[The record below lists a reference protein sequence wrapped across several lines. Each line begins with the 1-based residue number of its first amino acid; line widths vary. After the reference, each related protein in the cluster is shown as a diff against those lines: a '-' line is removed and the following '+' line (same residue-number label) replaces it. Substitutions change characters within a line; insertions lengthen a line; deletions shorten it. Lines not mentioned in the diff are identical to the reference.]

1 MTKGGV
7 RACKICH
14 KVRVGCVHIFCRTPP
29 AAAARALFFYHPLT
43 SSESSPLPRQTL
55 PLGSFSP
62 PQLRKAKSACDVCCV
77 ARADK
82 GGEDHDA
89 TSLRK
94 SGKEI
99 RKERKEKRKRDDD
112 AVADETGTET
122 NTGATET
129 KGAMNTVT
137 TENPTTATET
147 VEPRKPPESFEF
159 GAVERFDP
167 NAEESSNDDED
178 ADEKKTEKK
187 TEDSDDDDANALGN
201 TNTHDSGTT
210 DPDDEKATAAQ
221 LRKRQVYLGGVPF
234 YKTEHDIRVAFE
246 TEDMLVETMECFT
259 FPDSGRF
266 RGIAVLTFV
275 TRESAKKALAWNG
288 EEWDGKFLV
297 VKKYAPKD
305 REGGAGGDGDATKTK
320 PVFEEEVKKT
330 DGQKIAFVCNLNW
343 DVTEEVLRNVF
354 DACGE
359 ITEIR
364 MGKDRE
370 TQHFKGF
377 AHVEFVADA
386 GLEKAVALSGFDLL
400 GRGMKVVYATARKSA
415 EDRDEDDDG
424 RRGSKKSGERGGRGG
439 SGGGRDGRGG
449 GRGRGGRGD
458 GRRHV
463 AKKE

>member
-1 MTKGGV
+1 MIKGGV

-43 SSESSPLPRQTL
+43 SSKSSPLPRQTL

-112 AVADETGTET
+112 AVADEKGTET

-147 VEPRKPPESFEF
+147 VESTKPPESFEF

-201 TNTHDSGTT
+201 TNTHD
-210 DPDDEKATAAQ
+210 
-221 LRKRQVYLGGVPF
+221 
-234 YKTEHDIRVAFE
+234 
-246 TEDMLVETMECFT
+246 
-259 FPDSGRF
+259 
-266 RGIAVLTFV
+266 
-275 TRESAKKALAWNG
+275 
-288 EEWDGKFLV
+288 
-297 VKKYAPKD
+297 
-305 REGGAGGDGDATKTK
+305 
-320 PVFEEEVKKT
+320 
-330 DGQKIAFVCNLNW
+330 
-343 DVTEEVLRNVF
+343 
-354 DACGE
+354 
-359 ITEIR
+359 
-364 MGKDRE
+364 
-370 TQHFKGF
+370 
-377 AHVEFVADA
+377 
-386 GLEKAVALSGFDLL
+386 
-400 GRGMKVVYATARKSA
+400 
-415 EDRDEDDDG
+415 
-424 RRGSKKSGERGGRGG
+424 
-439 SGGGRDGRGG
+439 
-449 GRGRGGRGD
+449 
-458 GRRHV
+458 
-463 AKKE
+463 